1 MNSSKKKGGMRTHDE
16 LIQLFR
22 KQRAKQ
28 KRDAALKNIFI
39 VISCIVFFPI
49 AFLIVLFAGLA
60 KSEK

>member
-28 KRDAALKNIFI
+28 KRDEALKNIFI
-39 VISCIVFFPI
+39 VIFCIIFFPI
-49 AFLIVLFAGLA
+49 AFFIILFAGLM
-60 KSEK
+60 KNQK